1 MTAPTINGT
10 RYPQP
15 VDELLPA
22 ARKLP
27 VPVGKIAPSRN
38 ALMREFRIGAP
49 KAEELR
55 NRLIAEIE
63 LQNQR
68 DGIRQQLDAAK
79 QAGKLT
85 GFGIHPDR
93 AAAGPPANTFDYPEP
108 IGPDPAPA
116 LLPAEQTT
124 PPPPAPVVAV
134 DSAPVEQVA
143 VVSHPGTK
151 ISPDRAGKRVQGR
164 GWAYVG
170 VILGGVVSIA
180 ANVAHTYLPKPPDG
194 VPAGWA
200 PDPGWSPSPLAVALS
215 VFWPVALF
223 VAVEILTRIPWGE
236 GVSSVVARVAGVL
249 PVAVVAA
256 VVSYR
261 HLSGLLEHFGEDPL
275 TIAIGPLAVDGLMV
289 MASAALLV
297 TNRRSRT

>member
-15 VDELLPA
+15 VETLLPA
-22 ARKLP
+22 ARDLP
-27 VPVGKIAPSRN
+27 LPDGQEFPSRN
-38 ALMREFRIGAP
+38 RLMREFRIGAA
-49 KAEELR
+49 KADDLLARLKSEHADRSRAETLR
-55 NRLIAEIE
+55 TAMIVRGALLAPETAADEPAVPRL
-63 LQNQR
+63 
-68 DGIRQQLDAAK
+68 
-79 QAGKLT
+79 
-85 GFGIHPDR
+85 
-93 AAAGPPANTFDYPEP
+93 DYPEP
-108 IGPDPAPA
+108 IGPDPAPV
-116 LLPAEQTT
+116 PIVAEQTT
-124 PPPPAPVVAV
+124 QTLPAPAVAV
-134 DSAPVEQVA
+134 DSVPVEEVEQVA

-151 ISPDRAGKRVQGR
+151 ISPDRAGKRAQGR

-194 VPAGWA
+194 TPLGWA

-236 GVSSVVARVAGVL
+236 GFSSVVARVAGVL

>member
-15 VDELLPA
+15 VETLLPA
-22 ARKLP
+22 ARDLP
-27 VPVGKIAPSRN
+27 LPAGQQFPSRN
-38 ALMREFRIGAP
+38 RLMREFRIGAAKADDLLARL
-49 KAEELR
+49 KAEHADRTRAETLR
-55 NRLIAEIE
+55 TMIVRGALLTPATPADEPAAPRL
-63 LQNQR
+63 
-68 DGIRQQLDAAK
+68 
-79 QAGKLT
+79 
-85 GFGIHPDR
+85 
-93 AAAGPPANTFDYPEP
+93 DYPEP

-116 LLPAEQTT
+116 PIVAEQTALA
-124 PPPPAPVVAV
+124 PPALAVAV
-134 DSAPVEQVA
+134 DSAPVEQVEQVV

-151 ISPDRAGKRVQGR
+151 ISPDRGGKRVQGR

-194 VPAGWA
+194 APAGWA

-236 GVSSVVARVAGVL
+236 GFSSVVARVAGVL

>member
-15 VDELLPA
+15 VETLLPA
-22 ARKLP
+22 ARDLP
-27 VPVGKIAPSRN
+27 LPAGQQFPSRN
-38 ALMREFRIGAP
+38 RLMREFRIGAA
-49 KAEELR
+49 KADDLLARLKSEHADRSRAETLR
-55 NRLIAEIE
+55 TAMIVRGALLTPATAADEPAAPRL
-63 LQNQR
+63 
-68 DGIRQQLDAAK
+68 
-79 QAGKLT
+79 
-85 GFGIHPDR
+85 
-93 AAAGPPANTFDYPEP
+93 DYPEP

-116 LLPAEQTT
+116 PTVAEQTT
-124 PPPPAPVVAV
+124 PTTPAPAVAV
-134 DSAPVEQVA
+134 DSAPGEQVEQVT

-151 ISPDRAGKRVQGR
+151 ISPDRHGKRAQGR
-164 GWAYVG
+164 GWAYGG

-194 VPAGWA
+194 APAGWV

>member
-1 MTAPTINGT
+1 MTAPTLSVYPRSVEELMPQAHALVARLGT
-10 RYPQP
+10 VPSRNRIKTELRVGGPKADAILDRLTRPPVAPTATPTGTTPDAGAADRPP
-15 VDELLPA
+15 VDPDPHPDTAAVDPPAPDAPTAPWPDASPVAGSAPDVAEVPEVASGQAAPAVDPGSNITTTRPA
-22 ARKLP
+22 AR
-27 VPVGKIAPSRN
+27 S
-38 ALMREFRIGAP
+38 
-49 KAEELR
+49 
-55 NRLIAEIE
+55 
-63 LQNQR
+63 
-68 DGIRQQLDAAK
+68 
-79 QAGKLT
+79 T
-85 GFGIHPDR
+85 
-93 AAAGPPANTFDYPEP
+93 
-108 IGPDPAPA
+108 
-116 LLPAEQTT
+116 
-124 PPPPAPVVAV
+124 
-134 DSAPVEQVA
+134 
-143 VVSHPGTK
+143 
-151 ISPDRAGKRVQGR
+151 GR

-194 VPAGWA
+194 APAGWA
-200 PDPGWSPSPLAVALS
+200 PDPNWSPSPLAVALS

-236 GVSSVVARVAGVL
+236 GFSSVVARVAGAL

>member
-22 ARKLP
+22 ARDLP
-27 VPVGKIAPSRN
+27 LPAGQQFPSRN
-38 ALMREFRIGAP
+38 RLMREFRIGAA
-49 KAEELR
+49 KADDLLARLKSEHADRTRAETLR
-55 NRLIAEIE
+55 TAMVVRGALLTPATAADESAVPRL
-63 LQNQR
+63 
-68 DGIRQQLDAAK
+68 
-79 QAGKLT
+79 
-85 GFGIHPDR
+85 
-93 AAAGPPANTFDYPEP
+93 DYPEP
-108 IGPDPAPA
+108 IGPDPAPV
-116 LLPAEQTT
+116 PIVAEQTT
-124 PPPPAPVVAV
+124 PTAPAPAVAV
-134 DSAPVEQVA
+134 DSAPVEQVEQVT

-151 ISPDRAGKRVQGR
+151 ISPDRHGKRAQGR

-194 VPAGWA
+194 APAGWA
-200 PDPGWSPSPLAVALS
+200 PAPGWSPSPLAVALS

>member
-15 VDELLPA
+15 VETLLPA
-22 ARKLP
+22 ARDLP
-27 VPVGKIAPSRN
+27 LPAGQQFPSRN
-38 ALMREFRIGAP
+38 RLMREFRIGAA
-49 KAEELR
+49 KADDLLARLKSEHADRSRAETLR
-55 NRLIAEIE
+55 TAMIVRGALLTPATAADEPAAPRL
-63 LQNQR
+63 
-68 DGIRQQLDAAK
+68 
-79 QAGKLT
+79 
-85 GFGIHPDR
+85 
-93 AAAGPPANTFDYPEP
+93 DYPEP

-116 LLPAEQTT
+116 AIVAEQTA
-124 PPPPAPVVAV
+124 PAPPAPAVAV
-134 DSAPVEQVA
+134 DSVPVEQVEQVA

-151 ISPDRAGKRVQGR
+151 ISPDRHGKQAQGR

-194 VPAGWA
+194 APLGWA

-236 GVSSVVARVAGVL
+236 GFSSVVARVAGVL